1 MMYWENNSGADHSW
15 YNSLLK
21 KDSTRKYF
29 KYFRQK
35 DTLMAIP
42 KILEEDLKAK
52 DEDTYNDLVSRASRD
67 RSKITI
73 DEIVKTY
80 PESAA
85 IVVD

>member
-1 MMYWENNSGADHSW
+1 MKSVVITGADSNW
-15 YNSLLK
+15 IKNNK
-21 KDSTRKYF
+21 IDSTRKYH

-35 DTLMAIP
+35 DTLMSIP
-42 KILEEDLKAK
+42 KILEEKLKSIDEDKYNELVNKAK
-52 DEDTYNDLVSRASRD
+52 ED
-67 RSKITI
+67 RSKIKV

>member
-1 MMYWENNSGADHSW
+1 MKSVVITGADSNW
-15 YNSLLK
+15 INYNK
-21 KDSTRKYF
+21 IDSTRKYH

-35 DTLMAIP
+35 DTLMSIP
-42 KILEEDLKAK
+42 KILEEKLKSIDEDKYNELVNKAK
-52 DEDTYNDLVSRASRD
+52 ED
-67 RSKITI
+67 RSKIKV